1 MNKKNKKEQQKK
13 RSFMAS
19 KHRIL
24 LISMIV
30 TALIATTSVV
40 IILTRPTP
48 QERAFDLYFAD
59 LKNKGFPA
67 SSYTIL
73 EMRKMKTEEDV
84 QPALEEFL
92 ASYGSYARIDNA
104 SLLMSEETAEKF
116 PLGSYFARV
125 QYNLTPGSWSMKSP
139 DGSNAEIIVPGSAQT
154 MEVAALIE
162 KTDSGFEVINESY
175 QMSTPTEL
183 ITSQQSGSIEYTVN
197 VYYDLGIFGGRQH
210 GNTYK
215 FKSELSVTGS
225 PDVIYSDGSPKGFTF
240 EMEFHSWEEK
250 KEWWADTWDPY
261 HIIGSGGG
269 WPNDWGDPSAPW
281 VSKVSISVP
290 GATTDNGDCFRTGSK
305 LGGYKGR
312 GSTPWSINFGVSV
325 GVSAGPVSAGPSLG
339 VSPPAPKGGVM
350 YSGSPSEISIEHL
363 VGFGSPAVI
372 DNWKGI
378 YTDGGTFSFEGNIAE
393 GTYRGSETGNLS
405 VSVPVNVVI
414 YRYCIFWTAYRK
426 QAGTFSPQVK
436 EYIRGNSLIQ
446 PTVSTTVTPETGV
459 IYQGETCTLTVKIT
473 NNSKVAKMEDVTVEI
488 KAADLQ
494 GVLFVKDKLEKIGE
508 IKAGKTEDVTFT
520 LEGRSENEIVP
531 ILDIEWD
538 WDLKGLDRKSF
549 EFEGPE
555 IKVLKKPDFSITA
568 EPPKIA
574 VLPGEEGTSKITL
587 TSLGGFSDTISL
599 EYATLKSNIKIR
611 EISLTPASLTL
622 PENGTA
628 IAFLNVSIDSRSAP
642 RTAIITVTASDGSII
657 HTIDVEVEV
666 LTPPKPDL
674 RWTSLDGKLPE
685 VGESLLIEATLT
697 NVGIRPAPG
706 GYTILLE
713 IFSGATTQDRV
724 YWYSEQGVALD
735 PGEAMYFRHETKFT
749 FSAGSYYLILTA
761 DSTDV
766 VDEIYEDNNTEF
778 VEFGVWSPSLW
789 LRNVGT
795 EQLKGV
801 LPVLSCYAI
810 ETEIREEVKLFP
822 LYHYEFY

>member
-1 MNKKNKKEQQKK
+1 MNKKNIKEKQEK
-13 RSFMAS
+13 RSRLAS

-24 LISMIV
+24 LISVIV

-48 QERAFDLYFAD
+48 QERAFDLYFVD

-67 SSYTIL
+67 SSCTIL

-104 SLLMSEETAEKF
+104 SLLMSEETAEKL

-125 QYNLTPGSWSMKSP
+125 QYNLTPGSWSMNGP
-139 DGSNAEIIVPGSAQT
+139 DGSNAEIIVPESAQT

-162 KTDSGFEVINESY
+162 KTDSGFDVINESY

-183 ITSQQSGSIEYTVN
+183 ITSKQSGSIEYTLD

-215 FKSELSVTGS
+215 FKSDLSVTGS
-225 PDVIYSDGSPKGFTF
+225 PDVIYPGGSPQSFIF
-240 EMEFHSWEEK
+240 EMEFYSWEEK

-269 WPNDWGDPSAPW
+269 WPNGWGNPSTPW
-281 VSKVSISVP
+281 ESKVRISVP
-290 GATTDNGDCFRTGSK
+290 GATTDNGDYFSTGSK
-305 LGGYKGR
+305 LQGNKGR
-312 GSTPWSINFGVSV
+312 GSTPWSISFGLSY
-325 GVSAGPVSAGPSLG
+325 GGDLG
-339 VSPPAPKGGVM
+339 VSPPTHQGGVTF
-350 YSGSPSEISIEHL
+350 SGSRSEISIKHS
-363 VGFGSPAVI
+363 VGFGGLGTI
-372 DNWKGI
+372 NDWGGI
-378 YTDGGTFSFEGNIAE
+378 YTDGGTFRFEANIAE
-393 GTYRGSETGNLS
+393 DVYPGSETGRLS
-405 VSVPVNVVI
+405 ASVPVNVVI
-414 YRYCIFWTAYRK
+414 YRWNVIATTCWC

-459 IYQGETCTLTVKIT
+459 IHQGETCTLTVKIT
-473 NNSKVAKMEDVTVEI
+473 NNSKVAKMEGVTVKI
-488 KAADLQ
+488 DTKDLQ
-494 GVLFVKDKLEKIGE
+494 NVLFVKDALEKISE
-508 IKAGKTEDVTFT
+508 IGPGLPEEVTFT
-520 LEGRSENEIVP
+520 LEGRSEDEIVP
-531 ILDIEWD
+531 TLEIEWD
-538 WDLKGLDRKSF
+538 WDRSIFTLLDHKSF
-549 EFEGPE
+549 LFEGSE

-599 EYATLKSNIKIR
+599 EYTTRKSNIKIR

-628 IAFLNVSIDSRSAP
+628 IAVLNVSIDSRSAP
-642 RTAIITVTASDGSII
+642 RTAIITITASDGSII

-674 RWTSLDGKLPE
+674 RWTSFDGNLPQ
-685 VGESLLIEATLT
+685 VGESLLIKATLT
-697 NVGIRPAPG
+697 NVGTRPAPG
-706 GYTILLE
+706 GYTVLLE
-713 IFSGATTQDRV
+713 IFDCAQQCVV
-724 YWYSEQGVALD
+724 YSWGFKGMALD
-735 PGEAMYFRHETKFT
+735 PGEAMYFWHETKFT
-749 FSAGSYYLILTA
+749 FSTEGAYYLTLTA
-761 DSTDV
+761 DSTDDI
-766 VDEIYEDNNTEF
+766 DEIYEDNNTEF
-778 VEFGVWSPSLW
+778 VEFCVWSPSLW
-789 LRNVGT
+789 LRNTGT
-795 EQLKGV
+795 EQLRGV
-801 LPVLSCYAI
+801 LPVLSWNA
-810 ETEIREEVKLFP
+810 TKAEIREKIRPFP
-822 LYHYEFY
+822 LCYYEFH